1 MTILLL
7 TRHGETIDNAKHII
21 QGHRQGELNEK
32 GIKQMTELRN
42 RLANEHID
50 VFISSDLKRAIDS
63 CRIIAEPHGKEV
75 VTTPLLRERDCGKFA
90 GRYIPDIGKD
100 EPWPEDMEN
109 MAQLTDRASKFLDE
123 IRKNYPNQTVL
134 AVGHGIINKAIQSVY
149 FNKPMH
155 VIPKMNNAELRELRL
170 QPNRKGY
177 ALSPENMDNTISLKS
192 NFDEFVR

>member
-21 QGHRQGELNEK
+21 QGPRPGELNEI
-32 GIKQMTELRN
+32 GVKQMTELRD
-42 RLANEHID
+42 RLAREPID
-50 VFISSDLKRAIDS
+50 VFVSSDLKRAIDS
-63 CRIIAEPHGKEV
+63 CKIIAEPHGKEV
-75 VTTPLLRERDCGKFA
+75 VTMPLLRERDCGKFT

-109 MAQLTDRASKFLDE
+109 IAQLSERATRFLDE
-123 IRKNYPNQTVL
+123 IRRQYPNKTVL

-149 FNKPMH
+149 FDKPIHM
-155 VIPKMNNAELRELRL
+155 IPKMNNAELRELRL
-170 QPNRKGY
+170 QPEGKGY
-177 ALSPENMDNTISLKS
+177 AISPENTNTSINPKS

>member
-21 QGHRQGELNEK
+21 QGHRPGELNEV
-32 GIKQMTELRN
+32 GIKQMKELRD
-42 RLANEHID
+42 RLAREHID
-50 VFISSDLKRAIDS
+50 VFVSSDLKRAIDS
-63 CRIIAEPHGKEV
+63 CKIIAEPHGKEV
-75 VTTPLLRERDCGKFA
+75 VTMPLLRERDCGQFT

-109 MAQLTDRASKFLDE
+109 IAQLTERASRFLDD
-123 IRKNYPNQTVL
+123 IRQKYPNKTVL

-149 FNKPMH
+149 FDKPIH
-155 VIPKMNNAELRELRL
+155 EVPKMNNGELRELRL
-170 QPNRKGY
+170 QQEGKGY
-177 ALSPENMDNTISLKS
+177 AISTENVTNTISLKS